1 MGESHAV
8 QSGKSNDHGD
18 GLHENR
24 AHCTNAWL
32 VFTRKE
38 EAVTWTWPF
47 LGGRRARSLRT
58 GRGSARLH
66 LLCVPQAATALRPS
80 PAAFHPRGTQGGES
94 LRGPVLG
101 EGRQEGPT
109 LTTWIAGSYLTPLA
123 PEPAVL
129 SFLCSYTLKEDLKAF
144 TDIGRMRASSSPG
157 TERRQRARDPGRAGD
172 KLLKPRTAPSS

>member
-47 LGGRRARSLRT
+47 LGGGGARSLRT
-58 GRGSARLH
+58 GRGSAWLH

-80 PAAFHPRGTQGGES
+80 PSAFHPQGAQGGES
-94 LRGPVLG
+94 SWASSGRRKAGRTHSDNMDCWVIPYPTCPRASCPLLPLFIHT
-101 EGRQEGPT
+101 EGRSQSTYRHWSDDSLLVPGDR
-109 LTTWIAGSYLTPLA
+109 
-123 PEPAVL
+123 
-129 SFLCSYTLKEDLKAF
+129 KEAK
-144 TDIGRMRASSSPG
+144 G
-157 TERRQRARDPGRAGD
+157 QR
-172 KLLKPRTAPSS
+172 PR